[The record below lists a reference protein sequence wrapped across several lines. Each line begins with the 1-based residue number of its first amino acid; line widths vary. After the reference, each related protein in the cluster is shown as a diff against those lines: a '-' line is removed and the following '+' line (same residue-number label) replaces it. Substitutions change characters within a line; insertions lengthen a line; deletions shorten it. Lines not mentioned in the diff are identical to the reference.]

1 MKHLLF
7 SKKAFLILFSLL
19 VYNFS
24 GTISLFAQNI
34 EVKSPNG
41 EIKLTVSIKDKIY
54 YSVDYNTEVLLN
66 DCYLQLVLDNEV
78 LGNDPKLTGQKRSV
92 INENINPVVP
102 LKYSAVNNHC
112 NVLLLNFKGDYSVEF
127 RAFNDG
133 VAYRFI
139 TDRKK
144 ESIVK
149 GEDFVINFPSEY
161 LAHLQQQGGFKTAYE
176 EKYTHVPTTQF
187 VSEEKNLAVLPV
199 LLDTK
204 KQYKI
209 LISES
214 DLSDYPCMFLKGT
227 SNNGM
232 QSTFPKAPLEFG
244 EDGDRSLKI
253 VKEAD
258 YIAKT
263 SGKRTYPWRYFVI
276 TKDDRQLPE
285 NTMTLRLAP
294 KNQLQNTAWIK
305 PGQASWEWWNDA
317 SPYGPDVNFVAG
329 YNLDT
334 YKYYIDFA
342 SKYGIPYIIMDEGWA
357 MNTRDPYT
365 PNPKVDVHEII
376 RYGKEKN
383 VGVILWLTWLVVE
396 NNFDVFKTVK
406 DWGVKGLKIDFMD
419 RSDQW
424 MVNYYERVAKEAAKN
439 ELLVDFHGSFKPAGL
454 EYAYP
459 NVISYE
465 GVRGMEQMG
474 ECYPDNSIY
483 LPFMRNAVGPM
494 DYTPGA
500 MISMQPEVYSAE
512 RPNAASIGTRAYQM
526 ALFVVFE
533 SGLQMLADNPTLYYR
548 NEDCTSF
555 ITQVPTTWD
564 ETKVL
569 EAKVGE
575 YVIVAKRKG
584 DKWFVG
590 GITNNNEKERS
601 FEVSLDFLNAGK
613 SYQMTSFE
621 DGINAGRQAMDY
633 RKNEYTITKDEK
645 IKLKMFRNGGWAAVI
660 E

>member
-357 MNTRDPYT
+357 MSTQDPYT

-474 ECYPDNSIY
+474 GCYPDNSIY

-645 IKLKMFRNGGWAAVI
+645 IKLKMVRNGGWAAVI